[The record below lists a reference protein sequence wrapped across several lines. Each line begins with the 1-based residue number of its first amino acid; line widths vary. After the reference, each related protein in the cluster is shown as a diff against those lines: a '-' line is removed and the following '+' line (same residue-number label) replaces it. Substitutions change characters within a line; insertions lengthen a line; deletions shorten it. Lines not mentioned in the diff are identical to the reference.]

1 MKIYEVL
8 QDQRFGMRL
17 ASPAAARIA
26 FPGDPGYRVR
36 PDAIGAA
43 R

>member
-1 MKIYEVL
+1 MKFHKINDL
-8 QDQRFGMRL
+8 GFAP
-17 ASPAAARIA
+17 ASQAAARIA

-36 PDAIGAA
+36 PDASGAA

>member
-1 MKIYEVL
+1 MKFHKINDL
-8 QDQRFGMRL
+8 GCAL
-17 ASPAAARIA
+17 ASPAAVRIA

>member
-1 MKIYEVL
+1 MKFRNINGLACVA
-8 QDQRFGMRL
+8 

-43 R
+43 Q

>member
-1 MKIYEVL
+1 MKSRKINGLERAL
-8 QDQRFGMRL
+8 G
-17 ASPAAARIA
+17 SPAAAWIA

>member
-1 MKIYEVL
+1 MKFHKINGL
-8 QDQRFGMRL
+8 GGLL
-17 ASPAAARIA
+17 ASPAAALIA
-26 FPGDPGYRVR
+26 FLGVPGYRVR